1 MIATLDTNVLISG
14 TLFGGLP
21 GRIVDAAVDRRFTLA
36 LSPAILAEYEG
47 VLLRAKFCLNPAA
60 VEVLVRDMEAHALL
74 VYPRTP
80 HELVLSDTADNAII
94 DCAVEA
100 KADVIVSGDAHLKD
114 LQETAGIPVV
124 TPARF
129 VEMIR

>member
-1 MIATLDTNVLISG
+1 MIATLDTNVLVSG
-14 TLFGGLP
+14 TLFGGIP

-47 VLLRAKFCLNPAA
+47 VLLRAKFGLNRAA

-74 VYPRTP
+74 VYPGKT
-80 HELVLSDTADNAII
+80 HEIVLHDPADNAII

-100 KADVIVSGDAHLKD
+100 KADVIVSGDAHLKE
-114 LQETAGIPVV
+114 LRETAGIPVV

-129 VEMIR
+129 VEMIG

>member
-1 MIATLDTNVLISG
+1 MVATLDTNVLISG
-14 TLFGGLP
+14 TLFAGIP

-36 LSPAILAEYEG
+36 LSPAILAEYES
-47 VLLRAKFCLNPAA
+47 VLLRAKFGLNSAA

-74 VYPRTP
+74 VYPGIT
-80 HELVLSDTADNAII
+80 HELVSQDAADNAII

-114 LQETAGIPVV
+114 LREAAGIPVV

-129 VEMIR
+129 VEMIG

>member
-1 MIATLDTNVLISG
+1 MIATLDTNVLLSG
-14 TLFGGLP
+14 TLFGGIP
-21 GRIVDAAVDRRFTLA
+21 GSIVDAAVDRRFILA

-47 VLLRAKFCLNPAA
+47 VLLRAKSALDRAA

-74 VYPRTP
+74 VYPGKTHDIISR
-80 HELVLSDTADNAII
+80 DTADNAII

-100 KADVIVSGDAHLKD
+100 KADAIVSGDAHLWELK
-114 LQETAGIPVV
+114 TIAGIEVV

-129 VEMIR
+129 LKMLD